1 MDQEAGEEGRTE
13 LSLAQSEN
21 LEALR
26 DLSTQI
32 QMMNRVVDNTND
44 KVTQLSQRMR
54 QIENTLNTVYMPF
67 KSSIYEIQRGKAS
80 KEAKSTNAP
89 KFV

>member
-1 MDQEAGEEGRTE
+1 MQAEDLRR
-13 LSLAQSEN
+13 AQTKN

-32 QMMNRVVDNTND
+32 QVMNRVVDNTNE

-54 QIENTLNTVYMPF
+54 QIENNLNTVYMPF
-67 KSSIYEIQRGKAS
+67 KSSIYEIQCKKS
-80 KEAKSTNAP
+80 SMKQDSEQSTNAP